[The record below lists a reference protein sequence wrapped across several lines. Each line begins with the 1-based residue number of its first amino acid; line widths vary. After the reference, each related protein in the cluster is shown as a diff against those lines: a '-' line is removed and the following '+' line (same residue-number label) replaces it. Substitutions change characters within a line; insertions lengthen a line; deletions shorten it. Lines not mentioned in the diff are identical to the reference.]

1 MSLLTYLQY
10 VPLNVPAMQNDRR
23 CCPLAVV
30 PNSVNE
36 FQEIRS
42 LVWNICN
49 GTRRLKYELDGQ
61 NPGKPRKGE
70 GGRGGVTAVCQVWE
84 SGTRPLFFIQNPGSA
99 PEWLYCEH
107 SSSPLVKIVKRASA
121 RQEEIDFFA
130 TLLGQSHKRQRVANE
145 KLVMIESEQV
155 SIKINWE
162 S

>member
-10 VPLNVPAMQNDRR
+10 VPLNVPAVQNDRR

-70 GGRGGVTAVCQVWE
+70 GGSGWGHSRVSGVGKWHPPPFFYTKSWIRPRMAILRAFLFPSREDRKTGERAARGNRFLCDPPWTVSQDKE
-84 SGTRPLFFIQNPGSA
+84 SLMRNL
-99 PEWLYCEH
+99 
-107 SSSPLVKIVKRASA
+107 
-121 RQEEIDFFA
+121 
-130 TLLGQSHKRQRVANE
+130 
-145 KLVMIESEQV
+145 
-155 SIKINWE
+155 
-162 S
+162 